1 VFVFAYGS
9 LLRRAEPVATCRLHG
24 FRRGWDVAMDNRLT
38 LPAYKFFRDPVTHER
53 PAVVVTFLNIRAD
66 GDGRLNGVLFAV
78 DEALVGL
85 LDRRERQYERR
96 DVSDQIDGDH
106 GGRVWAY
113 VGRAEARRRYERG
126 RADGTAVISR
136 QYLDGVRADFDAYGM
151 LPEFERT
158 TEPPDVPVL
167 DLERI
172 ATPA

>member
-9 LLRRAEPVATCRLHG
+9 LLRHAEPVATCRLRGH
-24 FRRGWDVAMDNRLT
+24 RRGWDVAMDNRLT
-38 LPAYKFFRDPVTHER
+38 LPDYKYFRDPVTHER
-53 PAVVVTFLNIRAD
+53 PPVAVTFLNIRPDD
-66 GDGRLNGVLFAV
+66 GGHLNGVLFAV
-78 DEALVGL
+78 DDALVEL

-96 DVSDQIDGDH
+96 DVSDQIDADP

-113 VGRAEARRRYERG
+113 VGLPEARRRYERS
-126 RADGTAVISR
+126 RAEGTAVISR
-136 QYLDGVRADFDAYGM
+136 PYLESVRADFHAFDM
-151 LPEFERT
+151 LAEFERT